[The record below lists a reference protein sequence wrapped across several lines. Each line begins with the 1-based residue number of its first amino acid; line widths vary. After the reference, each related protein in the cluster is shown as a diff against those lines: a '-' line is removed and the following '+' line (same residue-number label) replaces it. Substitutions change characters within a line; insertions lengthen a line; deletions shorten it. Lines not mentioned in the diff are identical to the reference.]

1 MDEQQGRRG
10 GGSVQGVILDVDG
23 TLVLSNDAHAR
34 AWVEAFAEFGYTVP
48 FERVRLLI
56 GMGAD
61 KLIPTIIP
69 GLSSIEGIGK
79 QVAERRKEIFLTR
92 YAPTVK
98 PAPGARP
105 LVERMRDDGLRLVV
119 ASSAQRDELET
130 LLKIAQVDDLLTER
144 VSASDAKESKPAP
157 DVVAVALDKIAL
169 PPWQVVML
177 GDTPYDIEAARK
189 LGVPTVA
196 LRCGGFDD
204 SQLAGAVAIY
214 DSPADLLAHY
224 ETSPLKGTPIR

>member
-23 TLVLSNDAHAR
+23 TFVLSNDAHAR

-48 FERVRLLI
+48 FERERPLI

-61 KLIPTIIP
+61 KLIP
-69 GLSSIEGIGK
+69 K
-79 QVAERRKEIFLTR
+79 
-92 YAPTVK
+92 
-98 PAPGARP
+98 
-105 LVERMRDDGLRLVV
+105 VV
-119 ASSAQRDELET
+119 
-130 LLKIAQVDDLLTER
+130 V
-144 VSASDAKESKPAP
+144 
-157 DVVAVALDKIAL
+157 
-169 PPWQVVML
+169 L